1 MRIDK
6 RIETHSAFS
15 PCKRVVYRSI
25 NMMKERCGVLVNVQN
40 MKSQEGMIWPGV
52 NLLTNLL
59 QSDLLNCLS
68 RKDKPWLEAE
78 C

>member
-1 MRIDK
+1 MPIDK

-25 NMMKERCGVLVNVQN
+25 NDEREMWSAGQCTEYE
-40 MKSQEGMIWPGV
+40 EGMIWPGV

-68 RKDKPWLEAE
+68 RKNKPWLEAE